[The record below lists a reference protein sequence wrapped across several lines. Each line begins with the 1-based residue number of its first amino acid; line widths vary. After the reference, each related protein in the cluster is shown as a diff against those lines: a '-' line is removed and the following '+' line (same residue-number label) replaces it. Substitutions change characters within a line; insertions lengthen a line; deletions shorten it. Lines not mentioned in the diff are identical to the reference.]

1 MKNIFRQHVSIL
13 LYASLLVSI
22 VLAVWSLLR
31 TETYRQQTELILGQ
45 ASEIQ
50 WRTSQSK
57 DRAAR
62 IIGGLN
68 LAVCSGEQ
76 PPRLLRD
83 VQLLSFNLKS
93 LARLDYAAT
102 FISPR
107 DLAVLHRAIDAVD
120 TVILPATSTRTQYQ
134 QATAKILFIDG
145 YLAGLASAAVDHS
158 HNLSATSHIATDAA
172 RNRLVF
178 FGALSV
184 FILSVISLDQYSR
197 IRRKNDQ
204 HIKSFSM
211 LFAHMTRTRI
221 AALRLFLGYLNGGAP
236 PPPEMTEAALHTI
249 QELNTITEALM
260 TIGHARAE
268 TQLVPLGTLIDE
280 IARTCKLNV
289 TVEADREARAVSVPA
304 SQFHL
309 VIDELIG
316 NAINAVAAQSEPAIA
331 IRANLRTRLF
341 GRAQLVLTV
350 ADNGTG
356 MSSDMV
362 ARAKEPFFSTKAGTH
377 VGLGLTNCAELVRT
391 MGGKLDISSTPGKGT
406 AVRITYLI

>member
-1 MKNIFRQHVSIL
+1 MLLSLGLSIW
-13 LYASLLVSI
+13 SI
-22 VLAVWSLLR
+22 SR
-31 TETYRQQTELILGQ
+31 SDGYRQQTEIIYARVL
-45 ASEIQ
+45 EI
-50 WRTSQSK
+50 RSRISQSK
-57 DRAAR
+57 EQSARITGYLMLAAR
-62 IIGGLN
+62 T
-68 LAVCSGEQ
+68 GEQ
-76 PPRLLRD
+76 DPRLSQSI
-83 VQLLSFNLKS
+83 QLLRFNLTS
-93 LARLDYAAT
+93 LAHLEYA
-102 FISPR
+102 P
-107 DLAVLHRAIDAVD
+107 
-120 TVILPATSTRTQYQ
+120 
-134 QATAKILFIDG
+134 LFIDRQDMLG
-145 YLAGLASAAVDHS
+145 LRRAIVALDNNVVPAGKTKLRYDKALYSMSAIDNYLVQVAATTVGNSQGLRIAAQ
-158 HNLSATSHIATDAA
+158 IATDAA
-172 RNRLVF
+172 HNRLRL
-178 FGALSV
+178 FGAVSAV
-184 FILSVISLDQYSR
+184 ILSAIAIYQYNR
-197 IRRKNDQ
+197 AIRDKDQ

-221 AALRLFLGYLNGGAP
+221 TALRLFLGYLNGGAP

-249 QELNTITEALM
+249 QELNSITEALM
-260 TIGHARAE
+260 TIGHARSE

-289 TVEADREARAVSVPA
+289 TVEADHLARAVSVPA

-309 VIDELIG
+309 VIDELLG

-331 IRANLRTRLF
+331 IRANVRTRLF